1 MNAAA
6 KVVALRNDS
15 DDSAFD
21 DLLDKRDHIVN
32 ELQRL
37 SVVDAPVT
45 AAEAVVGEVDRD
57 TAALD
62 AAERDAWQKWADT
75 PDGNAPAPK
84 KDERRALA
92 MRRAEAAG
100 DLDSARVAAAAIA
113 PRRTQLNAE
122 LNRIGR
128 ELFLRKIR
136 QAVDEGIRLNAEA
149 HAIVEQIRE
158 PLARVAALRSALI
171 SCANTQENAGAQGA
185 AHAALKGA
193 ESLDALP
200 LPNVSFDGRT
210 LNKYFAE
217 WMGVLR

>member
-1 MNAAA
+1 LNATA
-6 KVVALRNDS
+6 KVVPLRNDS
-15 DDSAFD
+15 DGSAFE
-21 DLLDKRDHIVN
+21 DLLDERDRIVN

-37 SVVDAPVT
+37 SVVDAPVI
-45 AAEAVVGEVDRD
+45 AAEAVVAEVDRD
-57 TAALD
+57 TAALA
-62 AAERDAWQKWADT
+62 AAERDAWQKWAET
-75 PDGNAPAPK
+75 PDGNALAPK

-113 PRRTQLNAE
+113 PRRTLLNAE

-149 HAIVEQIRE
+149 HAIVEQIRA
-158 PLARVAALRSALI
+158 PLTRVAALRSALI
-171 SCANTQENAGAQGA
+171 SCANTQENAGAQGP

-193 ESLDALP
+193 ETLDALL
-200 LPNVSFDGRT
+200 LPNVSFDGGT
-210 LNKYFAE
+210 LNRYVAE